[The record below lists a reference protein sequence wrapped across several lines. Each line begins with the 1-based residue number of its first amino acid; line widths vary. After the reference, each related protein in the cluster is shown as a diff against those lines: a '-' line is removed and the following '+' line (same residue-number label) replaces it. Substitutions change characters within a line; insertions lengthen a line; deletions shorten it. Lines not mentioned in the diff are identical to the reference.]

1 MIFRIGCKNFKL
13 INLTGFSS
21 KRHQSIISSTQTSKS
36 TNKAE
41 SYDIVICGGG
51 LVGTAMARALGKS
64 SVFRDLKIALIDPSL
79 KSNNEYTLPQIHSNR
94 VCAINDKTI
103 ELLKSKYIVYF

>member
-1 MIFRIGCKNFKL
+1 MLRSGCKHFKL
-13 INLTGFSS
+13 INLTCFGS
-21 KRHQSIISSTQTSKS
+21 KRHQSITSSTQTSKS

-51 LVGTAMARALGKS
+51 LAGTAMARALGKS
-64 SVFRDLKIALIDPSL
+64 SVFKDLKIALIDPSL
-79 KSNNEYTLPQIHSNR
+79 KSNNEYTMPQIHSNR

-103 ELLKSKYIVYF
+103 ELLNSKYIVNF